1 MKQRK
6 PNAAVKHSARR
17 RHARGFTLME
27 LATVSALVGVLMA
40 LGFSYYGQ
48 LRRSSDV
55 RNAFRDL
62 NTALGVARLT
72 AISRGS
78 PVVFLLRPVDGET
91 PTALEYLSFVDVG
104 GDFDPAVP
112 TASPGDD
119 DELIERR
126 TLPPGLSFVDLD
138 SEALKS
144 ALPEPFKN
152 VPAAL
157 PCTFCG
163 GERHHALVVFR
174 SDGTARLGPTPREHP
189 VGGSVTLALYATE
202 KTALED
208 ESGGRG
214 ALDIVSLVVL
224 SRTGLAYPFERS
236 LP

>member
-17 RHARGFTLME
+17 SMHGFTMVE

-40 LGFSYYGQ
+40 IGFSYYGQ

-55 RNAFRDL
+55 RNAFRELD
-62 NTALGVARLT
+62 TALSVARLT
-72 AISRGS
+72 AISSGS

-91 PTALEYLSFVDVG
+91 PTALEFVSFVDVG
-104 GDFDPAVP
+104 GDFDPAAP
-112 TASPGDD
+112 SADPDED

-126 TLPPGLSFVDLD
+126 TLPAGLSFVDLG
-138 SEALKS
+138 SKALAGK
-144 ALPEPFKN
+144 LPQPFEN
-152 VPAAL
+152 VPAAT

-163 GERHHALVVFR
+163 GERHHAVVVFR
-174 SDGTARLGPTPREHP
+174 SDGTARLGPAPRDHP
-189 VGGSVTLALYATE
+189 VGGSVTLALYTNE

-208 ESGGRG
+208 ESGGYG
-214 ALDIVSLVVL
+214 ALDIVSLVIL